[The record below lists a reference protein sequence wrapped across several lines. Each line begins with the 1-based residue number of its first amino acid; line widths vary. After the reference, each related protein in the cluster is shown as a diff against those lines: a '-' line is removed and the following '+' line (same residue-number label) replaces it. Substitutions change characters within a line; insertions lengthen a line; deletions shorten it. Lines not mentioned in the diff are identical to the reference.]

1 MMWVLGI
8 GQRTRNHRA
17 SGADQ
22 LEETAMRFPLYVR
35 LAATRSI
42 AYRRFA
48 LLLVLPVAI
57 AGAGV
62 AKTCC
67 TLTVLHGFDRLIN
80 GAKPFN
86 LVAGKAG
93 VLYGVTYEGG
103 FDGVGCRARL
113 RHDFQAKLTGS
124 STELMSFTSLKA
136 QLDTT

>member
-1 MMWVLGI
+1 
-8 GQRTRNHRA
+8 
-17 SGADQ
+17 
-22 LEETAMRFPLYVR
+22 MRFPLYVR
-35 LAATRSI
+35 LAAARSI

-103 FDGVGCRARL
+103 FDGVGCPRGVGCGTIFRLNSQGSQYRAHVL
-113 RHDFQAKLTGS
+113 YK
-124 STELMSFTSLKA
+124 LKA
-136 QLDTT
+136 QFNTT